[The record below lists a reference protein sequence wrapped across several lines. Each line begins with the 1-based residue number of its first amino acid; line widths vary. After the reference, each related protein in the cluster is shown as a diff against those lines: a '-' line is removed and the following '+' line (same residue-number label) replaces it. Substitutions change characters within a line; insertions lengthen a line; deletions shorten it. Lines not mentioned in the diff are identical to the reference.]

1 MTGALNRRQ
10 AAVIAALRSRHGR
23 KDSDLCLCDG
33 LRACSEVIRLRPDLL
48 ESVILR
54 EDFSED
60 LEFPIEP
67 ARLSAG
73 EFQKIAQTVH
83 SQGIIT
89 VSRRPEAVRPDAPP
103 ADPFALVLDQV
114 RDPGNLGTIIRTARA
129 AGLHEIY
136 LTKGSADP
144 WQDKVIRSASGAQFA
159 LGLRFYNDLDEL
171 AAILRKI
178 GIGTFYRTLP
188 AGGENLFKA
197 SGIFSGSAIIL
208 GCESTGVSAL
218 EGASGLNIP
227 MPGTAESLNVAQ
239 AATVILFEYVRR
251 ITT

>member
-54 EDFSED
+54 EDFSAD

-129 AGLHEIY
+129 AGA
-136 LTKGSADP
+136 LTDRIIGRYKKTAC
-144 WQDKVIRSASGAQFA
+144 
-159 LGLRFYNDLDEL
+159 LRISVFLAVCLTRLLDFVG
-171 AAILRKI
+171 K
-178 GIGTFYRTLP
+178 
-188 AGGENLFKA
+188 
-197 SGIFSGSAIIL
+197 S
-208 GCESTGVSAL
+208 
-218 EGASGLNIP
+218 
-227 MPGTAESLNVAQ
+227 
-239 AATVILFEYVRR
+239 
-251 ITT
+251 